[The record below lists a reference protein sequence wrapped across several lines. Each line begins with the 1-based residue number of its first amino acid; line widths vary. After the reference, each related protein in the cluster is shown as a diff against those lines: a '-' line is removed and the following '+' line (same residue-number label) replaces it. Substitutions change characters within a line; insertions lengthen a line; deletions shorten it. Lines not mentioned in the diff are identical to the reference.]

1 MKQRTFKH
9 GIHPAR
15 DGKAYTKDAPIQEY
29 RATGQAVY
37 PLSQHIGAPAKAIVA
52 VGDEVKVGQM
62 IAEADGFVSVPI
74 CGAVSGKVK
83 AIEPRLTING
93 RKVPCIVIE
102 NDGAFTPIDTLG
114 QERDP
119 RGMTKEAILAAIRD
133 AGIVGQGGAGFPTH
147 VKLTMKEG
155 VSPDT
160 VIINAAE
167 CEPYLTS
174 DYRLMLEQP
183 DKLLA
188 GLQVVLQLFNTAR
201 GVIAI
206 ENNKPEAIRLLTEKT
221 AAYDRIEVCSLKTK
235 YPQGG
240 ERMLIHAVTG
250 RDIHSKKL
258 PIDAG
263 CVVLNVS
270 TVVSIDNAVRYQI
283 PQIST
288 VMTLTGDGM
297 NTPCNVAVPTGTSHA
312 ELVEA
317 FGGLK
322 EGVKKIVSGGP
333 MMGQAMTDLNVP
345 VVKTSSSVLAMLN
358 DEVAEWEPS
367 PCIRCGR
374 CVRACP
380 SFLVPAMMGKVA
392 DAGDLAAYEALNGME
407 CIECGC
413 CTYVCPAKRR
423 LTQSFKFAKTAIN
436 DARKRAKASADAKQ

>member
-9 GIHPAR
+9 GIHPAC
-15 DGKAYTKDAPIQEY
+15 DGKAYTKDAPIQAFRPSGE
-29 RATGQAVY
+29 AVY
-37 PLSQHIGAPAKAIVA
+37 PLSQHIGAPAKAVVA
-52 VGDEVKVGQM
+52 VGDEVKVGQV
-62 IAEADGFVSVPI
+62 IAEADGFVSATI
-74 CGAVSGKVK
+74 CSAVSGKVT
-83 AIEPRLTING
+83 AIEPRQTVNG
-93 RKVPCIVIE
+93 RKSPCIVIA
-102 NDGAFTPIDTLG
+102 NDGAFTPIDSLG
-114 QERDP
+114 QQRDP
-119 RGMTKEAILAAIRD
+119 LGLTNEEILTAIRD

-147 VKLTMKEG
+147 VKLTAKEG
-155 VSPDT
+155 ACVDT
-160 VIINAAE
+160 VIVNAAE

-183 DKLLA
+183 DKLIQ
-188 GLQVVLQLFNTAR
+188 GLQVVLQLFDTAR

-221 AAYDRIEVCSLKTK
+221 AEQQRIEVCSLKTK

-258 PIDAG
+258 PIDVG

-270 TVVSIDNAVRYQI
+270 TVVSIYNAVCCGI

-288 VMTLTGDGM
+288 VMSLTGDGM

-312 ELVEA
+312 ELVDA

-322 EGVKKIVSGGP
+322 DSVEKIISGGP
-333 MMGQAMTDLNVP
+333 MMGMAMTDLNVP
-345 VVKTSSSVLAMLN
+345 IVKTSTSVLALTH

-380 SFLVPAMMGKVA
+380 SFLVPAMMGNAA

-407 CIECGC
+407 CMECGC

-423 LTQSFKFAKTAIN
+423 LTQSFKFAKAAVN
-436 DARKRAKASADAKQ
+436 DARKRAKVSADAKK